1 MVQEHIQQSPILSN
15 FSLILK
21 IFQNNIENKKECYFP
36 LFLRKNNNLNLK
48 PYRKIF
54 IKPLRKTLK

>member
-21 IFQNNIENKKECYFP
+21 IFQNNIENKKEGYFP
-36 LFLRKNNNLNLK
+36 LFLKKKNNLNL
-48 PYRKIF
+48 YLIERF
-54 IKPLRKTLK
+54 SSNL